1 MKMIILSSNVSKIN
15 ETKKGKVINMVCL
28 QGRKINDMSIG
39 LVRSLRGGRCVDWGV
54 IEAQRV
60 ACGILVF

>member
-1 MKMIILSSNVSKIN
+1 MKKIILSSNVRRIN

-28 QGRKINDMSIG
+28 QGRKINDMSIE
-39 LVRSLRGGRCVDWGV
+39 LVRSLKGGRCVDLGV